1 MKVEVWSDLTCPW
14 CGLGIHR
21 LDRAVEQ
28 FAHGGG
34 IEVLHRSFPLD
45 RGIPPGGPT
54 VTMRNFLKQSAGM
67 DDAQVEAAVGRVEEL
82 AGREGLDPYIVR
94 DNNVGNTE
102 LAHELLAHATAQGK
116 HTEGWRLFLRAYFGQ
131 ARSLFGLEALL
142 ELGGELGLEQ
152 RETRQALT
160 ERRYRHR
167 VRDDVRRAQA
177 LGARGVPFTV
187 IDGRHIISGAQESD
201 TLIRAFQKVWD
212 TSHAPLDRVP
222 PAREAADDACGPD
235 GCAAPGADPPGH

>member
-28 FAHGGG
+28 FAHGDG
-34 IEVLHRSFPLD
+34 IEVVHRSFPLD
-45 RGIPPGGPT
+45 RGVPPGGPT
-54 VTMRNFLKQSAGM
+54 VSMREFLRRSAGM

-94 DNNVGNTE
+94 DNDVGNTE

-131 ARSLFGLEALL
+131 ARSVFAMEPLL
-142 ELGGELGLEQ
+142 ELGEELGLDR

-160 ERRYRHR
+160 ERRYRQQ
-167 VRDDVRRAQA
+167 VREDVRRAEA

-187 IDGRHIISGAQESD
+187 VDGRHSISGAQESD
-201 TLIRAFQKVWD
+201 TLIRVFQKVWD
-212 TSHAPLDRVP
+212 ARRAPLGHVP
-222 PAREAADDACGPD
+222 AARDAADDACGPD
-235 GCAAPGADPPGH
+235 GCAVPGSGPAGN